1 MGEAADIFYSN
12 GFSKTSHHDSSDQI
26 LASHGYH
33 ENSSW
38 FEEEID
44 VDLKWS
50 FAINSVLHKGTSE
63 YQDIVLLD
71 TKRFG
76 KVLVI
81 DGKMQSAE
89 VDEFIYH
96 ECLIHPALLCHTNP
110 STVFIMG
117 GGEGSAARE
126 ALKHTSV
133 DKVVMCD
140 IDQSL
145 GTTIGIRAKFE
156 SPESHRSNFGGERKP
171 ISNSDQI
178 RSAQKWRLSI
188 PPDSSRRD
196 EAPAPNGVK
205 IGLQTSPHAPPEV
218 RRVRSTRP
226 TRAREVSNFLPEK
239 PCLSF
244 LGIPDSSARSVF
256 RDFASILE
264 NTMRRVLQILQ
275 CIEHRSVPT
284 CSTMRR
290 VLMGKWTKLKKMYRG
305 EYISEQSLIEK
316 ACVEASKR
324 DYSGGTNERVPE
336 KRPQEKVKRRGQRR
350 GLRRGQERRLEKRS
364 RQMMAD
370 GRIQRDREVFSTHV
384 ACEGLVRMANDAIV
398 GKGQSGSAD
407 GRSMKV
413 TGGNRRSCWRRK
425 TGRLYRLRENVQ
437 TGELLSDIVLV
448 VLARWM
454 DEEATVAQRHAK
466 QAQEY
471 LMDVLEGSTV
481 EQEHKEMLW
490 DTCRSLA
497 RHEKVQPLQD
507 VHEEAQRRETESM
520 HNDRRDVAETSLFRS
535 RSVAVISSVVHTRE
549 ERWSHDDLQSDV
561 LCRAPRSY
569 REAGSEV
576 VGMDNLKTTDY
587 PPMGWRGRFASV
599 LVRAPRA
606 QRDLAESGLELVA
619 VRSERDSEMEVV
631 DFCRRH
637 LPANKQAFCNKRLH
651 LVINDAKAELE
662 QRNEKFDIIVGDLAD
677 PVEGGP
683 CYQLY
688 TKSFYDQILKPKL
701 NHNGIFV
708 TQAGPAGVF
717 THKEVFSSIY
727 NTIKQVFKYVLAYT
741 AHVPSFAD
749 TWGWVMASDQPFFI
763 DVEEID
769 HKIEKRISGELLY
782 LNGASLLS
790 STILNKTL
798 SKTLKNETHVYT
810 EEDARFIHGHGVAY
824 RI

>member
-96 ECLIHPALLCHTNP
+96 ECLIHPALLCHPNP

-140 IDQSL
+140 IDQ
-145 GTTIGIRAKFE
+145 
-156 SPESHRSNFGGERKP
+156 
-171 ISNSDQI
+171 
-178 RSAQKWRLSI
+178 
-188 PPDSSRRD
+188 
-196 EAPAPNGVK
+196 
-205 IGLQTSPHAPPEV
+205 
-218 RRVRSTRP
+218 
-226 TRAREVSNFLPEK
+226 
-239 PCLSF
+239 
-244 LGIPDSSARSVF
+244 
-256 RDFASILE
+256 
-264 NTMRRVLQILQ
+264 
-275 CIEHRSVPT
+275 
-284 CSTMRR
+284 
-290 VLMGKWTKLKKMYRG
+290 
-305 EYISEQSLIEK
+305 
-316 ACVEASKR
+316 
-324 DYSGGTNERVPE
+324 
-336 KRPQEKVKRRGQRR
+336 
-350 GLRRGQERRLEKRS
+350 
-364 RQMMAD
+364 
-370 GRIQRDREVFSTHV
+370 
-384 ACEGLVRMANDAIV
+384 
-398 GKGQSGSAD
+398 
-407 GRSMKV
+407 
-413 TGGNRRSCWRRK
+413 
-425 TGRLYRLRENVQ
+425 
-437 TGELLSDIVLV
+437 
-448 VLARWM
+448 
-454 DEEATVAQRHAK
+454 
-466 QAQEY
+466 
-471 LMDVLEGSTV
+471 
-481 EQEHKEMLW
+481 
-490 DTCRSLA
+490 
-497 RHEKVQPLQD
+497 
-507 VHEEAQRRETESM
+507 
-520 HNDRRDVAETSLFRS
+520 
-535 RSVAVISSVVHTRE
+535 
-549 ERWSHDDLQSDV
+549 
-561 LCRAPRSY
+561 
-569 REAGSEV
+569 
-576 VGMDNLKTTDY
+576 
-587 PPMGWRGRFASV
+587 
-599 LVRAPRA
+599 
-606 QRDLAESGLELVA
+606 
-619 VRSERDSEMEVV
+619 EVV
-631 DFCRRH
+631 DFCRRY

-824 RI
+824 RV